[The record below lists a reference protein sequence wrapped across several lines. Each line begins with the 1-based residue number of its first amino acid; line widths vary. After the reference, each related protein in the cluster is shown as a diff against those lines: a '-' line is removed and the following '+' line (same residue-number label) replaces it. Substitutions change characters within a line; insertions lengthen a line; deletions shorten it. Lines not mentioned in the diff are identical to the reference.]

1 MVKRLNHGSLS
12 HSLQSGGEQ
21 DEGKKNLTRK
31 GKIVLGEQG
40 GVQLSKN
47 QKLKLPSFRR
57 SLFLSRRQ
65 RKWRIHMIWDAGK
78 NQVDTLPVWFSP
90 KISKFFSKDAFPG
103 VSFVVYFLSWQ
114 KWAKRG
120 HEAPRVREEKWWW
133 VQHATEKGSLWRGGR
148 HAGSARRRLQ
158 SGLCQGKLA
167 QQVHTS
173 DSHSIRR
180 GFSGLP
186 IYFLET

>member
-120 HEAPRVREEKWWW
+120 HEAPRVREEKW
-133 VQHATEKGSLWRGGR
+133 
-148 HAGSARRRLQ
+148 
-158 SGLCQGKLA
+158 
-167 QQVHTS
+167 
-173 DSHSIRR
+173 
-180 GFSGLP
+180 
-186 IYFLET
+186 